1 MKLNELISPVDV
13 KVYMSNEERELLET
27 LEDSRPRPMTS
38 FPERD
43 QVIIN
48 NLIRKSVISKVL
60 YNGTVMVLP
69 NVF

>member
-27 LEDSRPRPMTS
+27 LDDSRPRPMTS
-38 FPERD
+38 FPERE

-60 YNGTVMVLP
+60 YNRTVMVLP

>member
-27 LEDSRPRPMTS
+27 LDDSRPRPMTS

>member
-27 LEDSRPRPMTS
+27 LDDSRPRPMTS

-48 NLIRKSVISKVL
+48 HLIRKSVISKVL

>member
-27 LEDSRPRPMTS
+27 LDDSRPRPMTS

-48 NLIRKSVISKVL
+48 NLIH
-60 YNGTVMVLP
+60 N
-69 NVF
+69 